1 MKKIESKAKT
11 IIPYI
16 LYLSKSIVIENEK
29 DKICGFTY
37 SLHITP
43 FFMLSITL
51 PMKIINKF
59 IKK

>member
-1 MKKIESKAKT
+1 MKKIESKSKT
-11 IIPYI
+11 IISYI
-16 LYLSKSIVIENEK
+16 LYLSKSIIMENKE
-29 DKICGFTY
+29 KICGFTY

-43 FFMLSITL
+43 FFMISITL